1 MYKDLTKE
9 DLLKLNGKTL
19 TEKEYFLDLLNNP
32 LITKHESGT
41 NSSYKFTAHWVSID
55 DETEIFIKVKREIK
69 TLKVVEGNYK
79 VK

>member
-32 LITKHESGT
+32 LITKHESGS
-41 NSSYKFTAHWVSID
+41 NNSYKFAAHWATID
-55 DETEIFIKVKREIK
+55 DETEIFIKVKS
-69 TLKVVEGNYK
+69 
-79 VK
+79 